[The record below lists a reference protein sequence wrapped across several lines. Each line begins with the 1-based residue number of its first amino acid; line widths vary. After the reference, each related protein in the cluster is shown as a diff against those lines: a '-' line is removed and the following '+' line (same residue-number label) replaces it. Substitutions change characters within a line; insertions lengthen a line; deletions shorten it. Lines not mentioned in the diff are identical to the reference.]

1 MYLLIHEQ
9 EKGRLNL
16 KRLKRVGRTSF
27 TNKWLRLSEHNIV
40 FVFPVSNILKKKPSS
55 TLFLLLS
62 RVRQGMRR
70 TMQMKIWI
78 FAGWLAFTFCHTI
91 LHLLQLVS

>member
-1 MYLLIHEQ
+1 MAQMVETQYSFCFPRKQHLEQ
-9 EKGRLNL
+9 KTL
-16 KRLKRVGRTSF
+16 
-27 TNKWLRLSEHNIV
+27 
-40 FVFPVSNILKKKPSS
+40 S